1 MSRERIRKLLDELG
15 EEIGK
20 SDLDEEAIE
29 LFNALDR
36 DIREASEDEAA
47 GDAGDVLA
55 AQLREF
61 EARFAARHPNLELF
75 LREIADTLGK
85 LGI

>member
-1 MSRERIRKLLDELG
+1 MSKARIRELLDELG
-15 EEIGK
+15 EELGK
-20 SDLDEEAIE
+20 SDVDEEALE

-36 DIREASEDEAA
+36 DIREASE
-47 GDAGDVLA
+47 GNSDASDALMQRA
-55 AQLREF
+55 REL
-61 EARFAARHPNLELF
+61 EARFAARHPNVEMF